1 MALYDDNTD
10 RATLIAIIE
19 QILARENQKDET
31 ITALN
36 DLVSVKSSLLE
47 TKDEMISSLQATV
60 AELKVAMANLQE
72 TLEEFQR
79 RFFGISSE
87 KTKNAL
93 QAEDDED
100 DNGKTI
106 EVKSHTRKTRKPK
119 RCREDIYSALPVK
132 EIPIT
137 VPEPERNCPDC
148 GTPMEHLGFK
158 KVRDELRM
166 IPAKFF
172 IARIMQETLTCPV
185 CREEDDTTIVVAEVH
200 EPLIPHSPASQSTV
214 AEVMYQKSGLHIPFY
229 RQEHEWEQKG
239 CPLPR
244 ETAANWYNTCANED
258 LVYIYDALHDCFLKR
273 EVGHADET
281 PCQVLHEKDK
291 DPTSTSYMW
300 IYTTGTDGLPPI
312 TLYDYCSSRHG
323 YHAADFLK
331 GFKGKLHCDGYQGYG
346 QVEDVLLVCCL
357 AHCRR
362 KFFEAVPANRKKKLR
377 LLDINSEQDIPEPDT
392 EKLEDP
398 GVTAGEKG
406 VIYCNRLFYLERQ
419 YKDLAPEDRKSKRLE
434 TEPKIWEAF
443 WKWLETLDPVGGS
456 KLEKAVNYAQ
466 NHHEKLMNYLQDGR
480 CEISNNAAERKAK
493 VYATGRKNFL
503 FHDTEKGAKA
513 SAIVMSLIETAKAN
527 GLNVYQYLYVLLMY
541 MPDYKNEPAGI
552 EQLLP
557 WSDFIKEHCS
567 GLTDTETIT
576 PENKPDLMIG

>member
-185 CREEDDTTIVVAEVH
+185 CREEDDTT
-200 EPLIPHSPASQSTV
+200 
-214 AEVMYQKSGLHIPFY
+214 
-229 RQEHEWEQKG
+229 
-239 CPLPR
+239 
-244 ETAANWYNTCANED
+244 
-258 LVYIYDALHDCFLKR
+258 
-273 EVGHADET
+273 
-281 PCQVLHEKDK
+281 
-291 DPTSTSYMW
+291 
-300 IYTTGTDGLPPI
+300 
-312 TLYDYCSSRHG
+312 
-323 YHAADFLK
+323 
-331 GFKGKLHCDGYQGYG
+331 
-346 QVEDVLLVCCL
+346 
-357 AHCRR
+357 
-362 KFFEAVPANRKKKLR
+362 
-377 LLDINSEQDIPEPDT
+377 
-392 EKLEDP
+392 
-398 GVTAGEKG
+398 
-406 VIYCNRLFYLERQ
+406 
-419 YKDLAPEDRKSKRLE
+419 
-434 TEPKIWEAF
+434 
-443 WKWLETLDPVGGS
+443 
-456 KLEKAVNYAQ
+456 
-466 NHHEKLMNYLQDGR
+466 
-480 CEISNNAAERKAK
+480 
-493 VYATGRKNFL
+493 
-503 FHDTEKGAKA
+503 
-513 SAIVMSLIETAKAN
+513 
-527 GLNVYQYLYVLLMY
+527 
-541 MPDYKNEPAGI
+541 
-552 EQLLP
+552 
-557 WSDFIKEHCS
+557 
-567 GLTDTETIT
+567 
-576 PENKPDLMIG
+576 